1 MEEINKLPKIGL
13 PKIIFLILGIIIMGE
28 VGFAAWV
35 LTRPVT
41 KVSSTPL
48 PKIKESAGRLIL
60 TAEKKIYKVN
70 DVIKVAI
77 GETTGSKSVRGTDI
91 VIKYDPKVLE
101 ATSGA
106 FEKGTS
112 YKEYSN
118 LLVDSASGTIQISG
132 FTAVNERAVSGTGV
146 FGAFNFKAKQAL
158 KTQLTLDFTP
168 GLTTDSNIVDAK
180 SNQDI
185 LEKVFNLDLEI
196 Q

>member
-1 MEEINKLPKIGL
+1 MEEINKLLKIGL
-13 PKIIFLILGIIIMGE
+13 PKIIFLILGMIIIGE
-28 VGFAAWV
+28 IGFAAWV

-48 PKIKESAGRLIL
+48 PKIEESAGRLIL

-70 DVIKVAI
+70 DVIKVTI
-77 GETTGSKSVRGTDI
+77 GQTGSKSVRGTDI

-118 LLVDSASGTIQISG
+118 LLVDSRLGTIQISG
-132 FTAVNERAVSGTGV
+132 FTAINERAVSGTGV
-146 FGAFNFKAKQAL
+146 FGTLNFKAKQAL
-158 KTQLTLDFTP
+158 KTQLTLDFTQ

>member
-13 PKIIFLILGIIIMGE
+13 PKIIFLILGMIIVGE
-28 VGFAAWV
+28 IGFAAWV
-35 LTRPVT
+35 LARPVA
-41 KVSSTPL
+41 KVSSTPPL
-48 PKIKESAGRLIL
+48 QVKEAAGKLIL
-60 TAEKKIYKVN
+60 TAPKKIYQVG
-70 DVIKVAI
+70 DIIKVTV
-77 GETTGSKSVRGTDI
+77 GQTSSKNVRGTDI
-91 VIKYDPKVLE
+91 VINYDPKILE
-101 ATSGA
+101 ASGGA

-118 LLVDSASGTIQISG
+118 LLVDSRLGTIQISG
-132 FTAVNERAVSGTGV
+132 FTAINERAVSGTGV
-146 FGAFNFKAKQAL
+146 FGALNFKAKQAL
-158 KTQLTLDFTP
+158 KTQVTLDFTP

>member
-1 MEEINKLPKIGL
+1 MEEINKLLKIGL
-13 PKIIFLILGIIIMGE
+13 PKIIFLILGMIIIGE
-28 VGFAAWV
+28 IGFAVWV

-48 PKIKESAGRLIL
+48 PKIEESAGRLIL

-70 DVIKVAI
+70 DVIKVTI
-77 GETTGSKSVRGTDI
+77 GQAGSKSVRGTDI

-118 LLVDSASGTIQISG
+118 LLVDSRLGTIQISG

-146 FGAFNFKAKQAL
+146 FGTLNFKAKQVL

-185 LEKVFNLDLEI
+185 LEKGFNLDLEI

>member
-1 MEEINKLPKIGL
+1 MPKIGL
-13 PKIIFLILGIIIMGE
+13 PKIIFLILGMVIIAE

-48 PKIKESAGRLIL
+48 PKIEESAGRLIL
-60 TAEKKIYKVN
+60 TAEKKIYKAN
-70 DVIKVAI
+70 EMIKVTI
-77 GETTGSKSVRGTDI
+77 GQTGSKSVRGTDI
-91 VIKYDPKVLE
+91 VIKYDPKALE

-132 FTAVNERAVSGTGV
+132 FTAINERAVSGTGV
-146 FGAFNFKAKQAL
+146 FGALNFKAKQAL